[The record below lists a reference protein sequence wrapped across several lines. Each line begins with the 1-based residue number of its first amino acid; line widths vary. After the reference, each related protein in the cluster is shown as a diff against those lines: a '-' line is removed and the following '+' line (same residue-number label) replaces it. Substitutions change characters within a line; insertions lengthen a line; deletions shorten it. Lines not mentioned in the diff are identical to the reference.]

1 MRFSPDC
8 VMVREWCFER
18 NENRPEFCNVK
29 VLIKAMLF
37 ETVDI
42 FFVGYLNVINQPPF

>member
-1 MRFSPDC
+1 MRFTPDC
-8 VMVREWCFER
+8 VMRREWCLKGMETDR
-18 NENRPEFCNVK
+18 NFAMQR
-29 VLIKAMLF
+29 LIKAMLF